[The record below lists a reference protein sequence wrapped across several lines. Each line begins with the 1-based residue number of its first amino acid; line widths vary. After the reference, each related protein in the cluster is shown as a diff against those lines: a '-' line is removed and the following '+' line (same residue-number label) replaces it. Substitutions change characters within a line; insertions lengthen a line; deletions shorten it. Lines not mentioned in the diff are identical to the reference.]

1 MRAVRPANKATECVV
16 LTSCSA
22 TKCSPMSVAPCAIIC
37 FCFFRLSWMSRH
49 SPVDTNPTNLVP
61 SRSATHLG
69 TGSGYSRCPSGM
81 GVGKASPSTSPTRA
95 SPARAPPSCRRA
107 STSGKGKSGATAPVH
122 HSCSDDDDEP
132 ARRAGAVSRR
142 FWWREMNDVAGLVSS
157 TRATRRD
164 TERITHVIT
173 TLTVLADAS
182 PESRSRASSPTQP
195 PNRGVIFAPSRECP
209 ATGRCCT
216 SPPSRR
222 G

>member
-81 GVGKASPSTSPTRA
+81 GVGKASPVDVSD
-95 SPARAPPSCRRA
+95 ARFA
-107 STSGKGKSGATAPVH
+107 
-122 HSCSDDDDEP
+122 
-132 ARRAGAVSRR
+132 
-142 FWWREMNDVAGLVSS
+142 
-157 TRATRRD
+157 
-164 TERITHVIT
+164 
-173 TLTVLADAS
+173 
-182 PESRSRASSPTQP
+182 RSRPAIVQARVNVWKREIWRHRPGSSQLF
-195 PNRGVIFAPSRECP
+195 R
-209 ATGRCCT
+209 
-216 SPPSRR
+216 
-222 G
+222 